1 MVFCWTVTLVGVSV
15 HMVVDDYCFVFGTGC
30 FVIIRRT
37 TCSGI
42 FQPKKHQT
50 NTSTDTVG
58 AKQKVWKRIK
68 IGSLN
73 IQNIRGNTIFVQTVM
88 KKTEILFIQEH
99 WLFKFEE
106 KEFKTPIPNTD
117 HYARFID

>member
-1 MVFCWTVTLVGVSV
+1 LNSE
-15 HMVVDDYCFVFGTGC
+15 
-30 FVIIRRT
+30 
-37 TCSGI
+37 
-42 FQPKKHQT
+42 T

-58 AKQKVWKRIK
+58 AKQKVGKRIK

-99 WLFKFEE
+99 C
-106 KEFKTPIPNTD
+106 I
-117 HYARFID
+117 